1 MSHVLLYWLGMSEE
15 RGHGRAKEAA
25 DAATYDIFNRNYNL
39 LELVVTPTKQ
49 SREPRSNRDKIVT
62 PIHAD

>member
-1 MSHVLLYWLGMSEE
+1 MSEE